1 MDKREILETILDHLC
16 PFQGIS
22 ESIRI
27 VAFCHLP
34 EILVALKEAGQFRQ
48 PKAPSALEAPIEEKM
63 LEAFLMPVVNSAS
76 HSNKSVAKEDL
87 RTLHFLLQHLN
98 VATHGGKAADLIPLL
113 LNHFPEDDIEL
124 RNTSISIF
132 GLLLN
137 GLKDKHKVTE
147 NILNSLVPLF
157 IQLSND
163 QTKEVSRNTLNSW
176 VSFMTWWD
184 VPTSLF
190 NYEMYTSLH
199 SMYSN
204 IGFVVM
210 NKCKEN
216 IPEMLAQMLG
226 FLRSRNSS
234 HRKAAALLI
243 GCCVQYMKP
252 DVVTSKEIEVFLSE
266 FQSSLT

>member
-113 LNHFPEDDIEL
+113 LNHFPE
-124 RNTSISIF
+124 
-132 GLLLN
+132 
-137 GLKDKHKVTE
+137 
-147 NILNSLVPLF
+147 
-157 IQLSND
+157 
-163 QTKEVSRNTLNSW
+163 VSRNTLNSW

>member
-137 GLKDKHKVTE
+137 GLKDKHKV
-147 NILNSLVPLF
+147 
-157 IQLSND
+157 
-163 QTKEVSRNTLNSW
+163 SRNTLNSW